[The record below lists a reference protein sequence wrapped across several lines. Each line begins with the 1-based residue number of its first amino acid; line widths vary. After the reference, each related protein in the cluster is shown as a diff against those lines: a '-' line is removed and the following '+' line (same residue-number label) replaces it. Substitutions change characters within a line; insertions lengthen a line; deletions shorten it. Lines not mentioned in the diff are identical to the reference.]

1 MGAGGRYA
9 RDFLFAIPNR
19 RGKFPA
25 MSVDQLEQ
33 SVLKLTRQER
43 RRFAQWFYDHEGD
56 ILDPNDEDEISVATR
71 TEVLRRRDEL
81 AANPGLAVPVT
92 DEWFDQLKRKLAD
105 ARARQASAR

>member
-1 MGAGGRYA
+1 M
-9 RDFLFAIPNR
+9 N
-19 RGKFPA
+19 
-25 MSVDQLEQ
+25 VDQLEQ
-33 SVLKLTRQER
+33 SVLKLTRQDR

-56 ILDPNDEDEISVATR
+56 ILDPSDEDEISRATR

-105 ARARQASAR
+105 APAPQTSTR